1 MDAKVTFTPEFK
13 NKTKKKLSGER
24 KKELRFQCLADAE
37 KNGELDKAKSR
48 YDVAKLAGFTEKQR
62 QSGYQWVYH
71 QIKAGFIK
79 EYIAGYTKNGL
90 AEYEYHVAEPKKH
103 EPYTVSGVAPKTKLV
118 AKEEPVILSRAYVPE
133 KQTITLTN
141 VHPKVT
147 IKLARIELVLEDM
160 PLKDI
165 AEFVHTLNKEA

>member
-48 YDVAKLAGFTEKQR
+48 YDVAKLAGFTDKQR

-90 AEYEYHVAEPKKH
+90 AEYEYHMVNKI
-103 EPYTVSGVAPKTKLV
+103 
-118 AKEEPVILSRAYVPE
+118 EEPVIINRAEPVVKKEP
-133 KQTITLTN
+133 TTVTLTN

-147 IKLARIELVLEDM
+147 IKLAHIELMLEDM

-165 AEFVHTLNKEA
+165 AELVHTLNKEA